1 MIQAASSRGSLM
13 YCRKSIAPRIEPSGT
28 PAFTEHSCKD
38 FDYYNVITEKWRN
51 KAKHSTW
58 YSTVLE
64 FVKKTSLAHLVKIL
78 GYNKCYSSSTPWSV
92 KCPKNSIRYHYKRI
106 CYWARRP
113 KTRKEI
119 RKLAKIVE
127 MSKKDFTNKLTPPNI
142 LEQKKHR
149 WHFQT
154 I

>member
-13 YCRKSIAPRIEPSGT
+13 YCRKSIAPRIESWGT
-28 PAFTEHSCKD
+28 PAFTEYSCKD
-38 FDYYNVITEKWRN
+38 FDYQNVITEKWRN

-92 KCPKNSIRYHYKRI
+92 KCPKILLDTTIRGFATEQGDLKPEKKSESWLKLLR
-106 CYWARRP
+106 WAR
-113 KTRKEI
+113 KT
-119 RKLAKIVE
+119 L
-127 MSKKDFTNKLTPPNI
+127 LTS
-142 LEQKKHR
+142 
-149 WHFQT
+149 
-154 I
+154 